1 MIEERKIPIAVLT
14 GFLGAGKTTL
24 LKSILTVEHGQKI
37 AVIENEYGAVGID
50 QHLIEHVEENLV
62 VVQNG
67 CICCTVRTDLV
78 ESIINLRSKSP
89 LIDSIV
95 IETTGLAD
103 PAPIVQTLVSHPKI
117 KHLVELHA
125 VITVVDAEQIEL
137 NLSERIPEFASQ
149 IATADLMVLSKIDR
163 CDPGTHESRTSI
175 LKKLN
180 PYAPII
186 AVQPGDVQIPRIF
199 ERKLF
204 GQLPMKFLPVARDA
218 TVPDHTH
225 SQVHSR
231 VFEVEGTMDR
241 DRLEVFLNQFLK
253 SFSKYIFRAKGI
265 VHIQGETRPV
275 LIQIVRHVFDV
286 GFCDVQSGPDSINRF
301 VMIASSDFFFD
312 SFQEWL
318 EIARSD
324 PHWRNRLNR

>member
-78 ESIINLRSKSP
+78 EAIINLRSKAP

-103 PAPIVQTLVSHPKI
+103 PAPIVQTLVSHPEI

-149 IATADLMVLSKIDR
+149 IATADLLVLSKIDR
-163 CDPGTHESRTSI
+163 CEPGTLESRTCI

-199 ERKLF
+199 EQKLF
-204 GQLPMKFLPVARDA
+204 GQLHMRFLPVARDA
-218 TVPDHTH
+218 AVPDHAH
-225 SQVHSR
+225 SQVYSR
-231 VFEVEGTMDR
+231 VFEVEGIMDR

-265 VHIQGETRPV
+265 VHIQGESGRSNLRVVPPSGSAGGCIAC
-275 LIQIVRHVFDV
+275 LI
-286 GFCDVQSGPDSINRF
+286 GFGSRSTSEH
-301 VMIASSDFFFD
+301 SSP
-312 SFQEWL
+312 
-318 EIARSD
+318 SD
-324 PHWRNRLNR
+324 WGS